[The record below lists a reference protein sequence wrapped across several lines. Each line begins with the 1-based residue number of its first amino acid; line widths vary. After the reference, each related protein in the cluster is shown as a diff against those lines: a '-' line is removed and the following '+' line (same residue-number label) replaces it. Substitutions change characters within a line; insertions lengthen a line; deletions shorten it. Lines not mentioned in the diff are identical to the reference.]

1 MPWRRIAYL
10 SSALV
15 LVVLFFWV
23 RSGKQTAPSSEPAA
37 PQSAEEAQFATQLAN
52 APFGLLGV
60 RFYESFEGKKRWNIQ
75 SRFAELHRKENY
87 AFLEDVAADFFS
99 EKTGNRI
106 QTKSKYGRSRIDQQ
120 KIDLE
125 GNVSIHSKRGY
136 LFEMDRLS
144 YDGSSHEFNT
154 EDTVSMKG
162 PSVAAPTMTLKGTG
176 LVGNIDTEHFL
187 VKNNVT
193 ALRKLKSNEWLKIT
207 SRSGE
212 FFTEE
217 QRAVFVGGVKA
228 AMPRVSI
235 DSDIFELSVSEE
247 TEAILARGNV
257 MLKQRDMVGRAE
269 SAGMEIGSSRIVL
282 EGNAQ
287 IESKSVNPDPGS
299 LNAPDAK
306 HNRIS
311 GRRIVVYTDEDRIEV
326 ESAEGSVQ

>member
-1 MPWRRIAYL
+1 MPWRKIAYL

-15 LVVLFFWV
+15 LAVLFFWA
-23 RSGKQTAPSSEPAA
+23 RSGNQTASIPEPAA
-37 PQSAEEAQFATQLAN
+37 PRSAEEAQFATQLAN

-257 MLKQRDMVGRAE
+257 VLKQRDMVGRAE

-287 IESKSVNPDPGS
+287 IESKSANPEPGS

-306 HNRIS
+306 QNRIS